1 MWMQLP
7 KNLGLWSQNNPGA
20 GKCHLP
26 TLTETVYGQKS
37 AKMYGLIN
45 LTGNFAGGVHFDGEV
60 GLQVITMLGL
70 TSYGEAGEELG
81 NRSFLNKLGGI
92 LPWDGAQNVRK
103 MEKNSSRV
111 SQLGGGLVRE
121 LSQREQP
128 QQHKPFSSGA

>member
-1 MWMQLP
+1 MQSP

-70 TSYGEAGEELG
+70 TSYGEAGKELG
-81 NRSFLNKLGGI
+81 NRSFLNKLGAFFPGTG
-92 LPWDGAQNVRK
+92 LK
-103 MEKNSSRV
+103 MSGKWKKTRLECHNSE
-111 SQLGGGLVRE
+111 GGL
-121 LSQREQP
+121 
-128 QQHKPFSSGA
+128 